1 MTRVGT
7 SCSMRLFLRADG
19 AMGASSP
26 VVTLP
31 EGLRPPDNVFCTVE
45 SSGSS
50 GLLHGDVTTDGLVTV
65 QAALSAGDTV
75 LVWGSWPVAP

>member
-19 AMGASSP
+19 AVGASSP
-26 VVTLP
+26 FVTLP
-31 EGLRPPDNVFCTVE
+31 EGLRPPGNVFRTVE
-45 SSGSS
+45 ASGSG
-50 GLLHGDVTTDGLVTV
+50 GLLHGDVTTDGYVMVPT
-65 QAALSAGDTV
+65 ALSAGDTV